1 MSHHCCYDPQL
12 RSGLGIQNLGGG
24 HFEMRTMGNA
34 WRLVAHHI
42 HETGEK
48 VYAKGVG
55 QVVAD

>member
-1 MSHHCCYDPQL
+1 M
-12 RSGLGIQNLGGG
+12 GIQNLGGG